1 MYRFAN
7 NNHYLTATEPHP
19 VDCWHIIHLPLI
31 AAHFYFKTQ
40 NQPHMKHVLL
50 VAGIIG
56 LILACNNEKE
66 KTTDAAT
73 APAATTTP
81 TDLPYKASYSSSWD
95 RNVSD
100 DDLKLVLLSYKHW
113 ADGNMDALMNTMG
126 DTAWV
131 DHSDGVSK
139 NYSNAELRSFWS
151 KSRDSLRS
159 VTIDMQAWER
169 MRSTD
174 KNDSF
179 VVTWYKQVDVY
190 KDGRVDSAQYHDINQ
205 VKGGK
210 IVWYSQYRRALK

>member
-1 MYRFAN
+1 
-7 NNHYLTATEPHP
+7 
-19 VDCWHIIHLPLI
+19 
-31 AAHFYFKTQ
+31 
-40 NQPHMKHVLL
+40 MKHVFLA
-50 VAGIIG
+50 AGIIG
-56 LILACNNEKE
+56 LILACNNQTE
-66 KTTDAAT
+66 KTTDAAST
-73 APAATTTP
+73 PAASTP

-95 RNVSD
+95 RNVTD

-151 KSRDSLRS
+151 KSRDSLSS

>member
-1 MYRFAN
+1 
-7 NNHYLTATEPHP
+7 
-19 VDCWHIIHLPLI
+19 
-31 AAHFYFKTQ
+31 
-40 NQPHMKHVLL
+40 MKHVLL

-95 RNVSD
+95 RNVTD